1 MAALHT
7 SAPRVLAA
15 ARSVVGEGPVWD
27 AAAGRLRWV
36 DIMSGRLNS
45 TDPETGAT
53 TSQTVPTLVGAAA
66 PRAAGGL
73 VLATRE
79 GFGTVDGPEGPGFH
93 PRLDVLAVGE
103 RMNDAAV
110 DPWGRYWA
118 GSTTMDFAPGRGA
131 LHLLEPEWTSRVM
144 LDGLTLPNGLGWS
157 PDRRTFYLVDTMPG
171 DILCFDIDPDT
182 HLPVGGRLFQHVEES
197 RGIPDGIT
205 VDAAG
210 CLWVALWGGAAV
222 LVLSPEGDELGV
234 LEVPVRQPSSC
245 TFGGQGLGRLFVTS
259 ARDGLDVADDAPD
272 GSLFVVD
279 SPGVTG
285 QPATPFAG

>member
-1 MAALHT
+1 MPTLHM
-7 SAPRVLAA
+7 SAPRVLAP

-27 AAAGRLRWV
+27 ATVGRLRWV

-45 TDPETGAT
+45 TDPDNGLTS
-53 TSQTVPTLVGAAA
+53 SQTVPTLVGAAA

-79 GFGTVDGPEGPGFH
+79 GFGTVDGPEGPGLN
-93 PRLDVLAVGE
+93 PRLDVLAAGE

-118 GSTTMDFAPGRGA
+118 GSTTMDFTPGRGA
-131 LHLLEPEWTSRVM
+131 LHVLEPDWTSRVM

-171 DILCFDIDPDT
+171 DILCFDLDPDT
-182 HLPVGGRLFQHVEES
+182 HLPGAGRLLRHVDES
-197 RGIPDGIT
+197 RGIPDGLT
-205 VDAAG
+205 VDAEG

-222 LVLSPEGDELGV
+222 LKVSPQGDELGV
-234 LEVPVRQPSSC
+234 MTMPVQQPSSC
-245 TFGGQGLGRLFVTS
+245 AFGGPQLDRLFITS
-259 ARDGLDVADDAPD
+259 ARDGLGVAEDAPD

-285 QPATPFAG
+285 QPATRFAG